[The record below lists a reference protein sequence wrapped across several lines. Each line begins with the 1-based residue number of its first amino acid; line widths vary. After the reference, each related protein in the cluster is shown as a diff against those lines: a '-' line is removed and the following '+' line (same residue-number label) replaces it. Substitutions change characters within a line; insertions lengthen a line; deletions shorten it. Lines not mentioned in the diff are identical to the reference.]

1 MPMRRSRSLHPT
13 WPSRLRVRPPSS
25 LRARLALWYILVVG
39 LTLACF
45 GAVILVV
52 VGAYLGD
59 ARDTTLR
66 ERAAL
71 VAARVRPTAV
81 GVRLG
86 DDAFPIE
93 RGTAAYLFD
102 ARGRLVGRVV
112 GPRAVPPQP
121 GVRAALAVGRGGF
134 RTDGKARVYVDILR
148 DGRGQIRGVIQ
159 VVQVT
164 DATVAGFQPVLQVG
178 GISSWLSLCCSRS
191 ARPRASSWPGGR
203 WGRSTVSRARR
214 RPSGPAICKGG

>member
-1 MPMRRSRSLHPT
+1 MPMRRPRPLHPT

-52 VGAYLGD
+52 VGAYLCD

-71 VAARVRPTAV
+71 LSDRVRLTTS

-86 DDAFPIE
+86 GVGTFPIE
-93 RGTAAYLFD
+93 GGTAAYLFD
-102 ARGRLVGRVV
+102 AQGRLVGRVV

-148 DGRGQIRGVIQ
+148 DGRGQIRGV
-159 VVQVT
+159 VQVAQST
-164 DATVAGFQPVLQVG
+164 DATVSGFQPVLQVG
-178 GISSWLSLCCSRS
+178 GISSWPSLCCSRS
-191 ARPRASSWPGGR
+191 ARPQASSWPGGR
-203 WGRSTVSRARR
+203 
-214 RPSGPAICKGG
+214 